1 MKTLKLASAVGF
13 ALTLAAGVAFAQAD
27 PVEATRN
34 AEKAKAAAAAAE
46 VSADVAEDRADAA
59 DLADSPDARN
69 AEQRADAAEKA
80 ANAATNAAEDADE
93 SAEDVRDGDADA
105 SEEAGRA
112 RAGAD
117 VAQAGAKVAADA
129 AAANANPPGTGTAP
143 AMSAEQQAMMDAWA
157 KAGMKGPAHEQLAV
171 FVGEWDAQ
179 VTMWMDPAAPPQ
191 VSKATESATAVYDGR
206 FVQTRFNGSY
216 QGQPFEGTSVMGYDN
231 VRGKYTS
238 TWFDSMSTGI
248 FLSMG
253 DYDAATR
260 TYTLRG
266 TMADPMKPSELTPVR
281 IDIQMVDA
289 DHHTFS
295 WHEARAGK
303 DVKTMEIAYTRK

>member
-1 MKTLKLASAVGF
+1 MKNLTLAGAIGL
-13 ALTLAAGVAFAQAD
+13 ALTLATGLAHAAD

-34 AEKAKAAAAAAE
+34 AEAAKADAAAAE
-46 VSADVAEDRADAA
+46 VAADVAEDRADAA
-59 DLADSPDARN
+59 DLADSPDAGA
-69 AEQRADAAEKA
+69 AEKRADAAEDA
-80 ANAATNAAEDADE
+80 AEAATNAAEDADE

-105 SEEAGRA
+105 DVEAGRA

-117 VAQAGAKVAADA
+117 VAQAGAKVAEDA
-129 AAANANPPGTGTAP
+129 AAANANPAGAGAAP
-143 AMSAEQQAMMDAWA
+143 AMTAEQQAMMDAWT
-157 KAGMKGPAHEQLAV
+157 KAGTKGPAHDQLAA
-171 FVGEWDAQ
+171 FVGEWNAQ

-191 VSKATESATAVYDGR
+191 VSAATETATSIYDGR
-206 FVQTRFNGSY
+206 FVQGKFNGSH

-231 VRGKYTS
+231 VRGKFTS

-253 DYDAATR
+253 DYDAGSK

-281 IDIQMVDA
+281 IDIQMIDD
-289 DHHTFS
+289 DHHTFT
-295 WHEARAGK
+295 WHEARGGK
-303 DVKTMEIAYTRK
+303 DVKTMEIAYARK